1 MKEVIMPFYNVID
14 HGICPEKSCI
24 AAALTKLIETLP
36 EDSVLFFPAGEYCVA
51 SPVFVHGKRG
61 LTIRGEEGTVFVTH
75 FSPCDDPANNNT
87 AFACTDNRDLT
98 FERLTF
104 TTDNPTNCA
113 GRVIAKNE
121 TEHTYDVQIDD
132 SFPVTGWE
140 HFWGTDTCDEE
151 GTPDYVIETYD
162 RITKEE
168 LPDGHGGMRTKF
180 TGTRYK
186 VIGEHRIRVYMPE
199 THDLS
204 RLTIGHRVLYRY
216 VIYNTSVFTFADCH
230 MVALRHI
237 EIERCNSMGA
247 VISPRS
253 SDFTFEDFHIRS
265 PKGSPAL
272 YAGNADGI
280 HIVGLMGY
288 LHMKDCTFV
297 GLGDDALNIHSQA
310 GEIGEIRPDGT
321 IRCIYRNR
329 QMEAA
334 ELGLRFAD
342 AGDILRVYDRN
353 TFLEKGTLTLSA
365 YDHGTAEIA
374 HHTGTYAVGDILA
387 NDSFFASVH
396 LENCEVRHTRARG
409 FLLQSRNMLVENC
422 RIYGMSLPGI
432 IISPDIKVW
441 YEVGPSDN
449 VEIRNC
455 TFEKCGF
462 LHSGAN
468 LGAIVMKAS
477 HDTGSADYPA
487 GVHTNLSIHDNRF
500 LHCGASGI
508 YVSAARGV
516 TITDNRFEDCCADPF
531 DSAVESVRHDI
542 ALRNCEDIC
551 FSGNRSDKTNNDILF
566 TDNCIKIRQ

>member
-1 MKEVIMPFYNVID
+1 MSFFNVTD
-14 HGICPEKSCI
+14 HGIRPGKTCVADAI
-24 AAALTKLIETLP
+24 TKLIDSLP
-36 EDSVLFFPAGEYCVA
+36 EDAALFFPAGTYFLA
-51 SPVFVHGKRG
+51 SPVSVTGRHG
-61 LTIRGEEGTVFVTH
+61 LTIRGEAGTTFVTH
-75 FSPCDDPANNNT
+75 FSPCDDPALNNT
-87 AFACTDNRDLT
+87 AFACRGNRDLT
-98 FERLTF
+98 FEHLTF

-113 GRVIAKNE
+113 GRVIAKDE
-121 TEHTYDVQIDD
+121 AAHTYDVQIDE

-162 RITKEE
+162 HITKEE
-168 LPDGHGGMRTKF
+168 LPDGHGGVRTKF
-180 TGTRYK
+180 TGTRYE
-186 VIGEHRIRVYMPE
+186 VIGDHKIRVFMPE
-199 THDLS
+199 SWNLS

-230 MVALRHI
+230 MVVLRHI

-253 SDFTFEDFHIRS
+253 SDFTFEDFNIRL
-265 PKGSPAL
+265 PKNTPAL

-288 LHMKDCTFV
+288 LHMKNCTFV

-310 GEIGEIRPDGT
+310 GEIGEIRADGSLH
-321 IRCIYRNR
+321 CIYRNR
-329 QMEAA
+329 QMEPGELSPSFA
-334 ELGLRFAD
+334 E
-342 AGDILRVYDRN
+342 AGDILHVYDRN
-353 TFLEKGTLTLSA
+353 TFLEKGTLTLAS
-365 YDHGTAEIA
+365 YDHGDAVIET
-374 HHTGTYAVGDILA
+374 HTGEYALGDILA

-396 LENCEVRHTRARG
+396 IENCEVRHTRARG

-468 LGAIVMKAS
+468 LGAIVMKAA
-477 HDTGSADYPA
+477 HDAGSADYPA
-487 GVHTNLSIHDNRF
+487 GVHTNLSIHNNRF
-500 LHCGASGI
+500 IHCGASGI

-516 TITDNRFEDCCADPF
+516 KIEDNVFEDCCADPY
-531 DSAVESVRHDI
+531 DPNVASVQHDI
-542 ALRNCEDIC
+542 ALRNCDDVEIRR
-551 FSGNRSDKTNNDILF
+551 NHSDRPDAFALF
-566 TDNCIKIRQ
+566 TDNCENIRH